1 MKFFSPPSRIAAGM
15 ATKNA
20 PAVKSNAPLF
30 ASSAPLRIGRPG
42 ENFPKDAA
50 PPVQSL
56 K

>member
-30 ASSAPLRIGRPG
+30 ASSAPFANRLPGRK
-42 ENFPKDAA
+42 FLTDASTA
-50 PPVQSL
+50 RPSL